1 MKDQIQEIEEILTQ
15 TLRKIYEQGRQAED
29 LKNQHKAEKIK
40 LMAMMLNLSDLPET
54 TPNTQ
59 ALIEQ
64 QLLEGFGVTEFKL
77 TSRFNPQSATIVGT
91 VEDMT
96 QPHHFITKIVKK
108 AFAFENDI
116 IRKAEVIVVEN

>member
-1 MKDQIQEIEEILTQ
+1 MTKMLLI
-15 TLRKIYEQGRQAED
+15 D

-64 QLLEGFGVTEFKL
+64 QLLEDQRSHMYKRCRKL
-77 TSRFNPQSATIVGT
+77 NFCTYSLRVSPTSGRFQGLHKSRIPLGSSQS
-91 VEDMT
+91 
-96 QPHHFITKIVKK
+96 
-108 AFAFENDI
+108 
-116 IRKAEVIVVEN
+116 IVV

>member
-15 TLRKIYEQGRQAED
+15 TLRRIYEQGRQTEE

-64 QLLEGFGVTEFKL
+64 QLLEEFGVTEFKL

-91 VEDMT
+91 VEDLSLI
-96 QPHHFITKIVKK
+96 HI
-108 AFAFENDI
+108 
-116 IRKAEVIVVEN
+116 